1 MTTLKQTL
9 ACTCMER
16 PAIDR
21 IAVQAENDPALFAE
35 LAAMTD
41 DSDATAAWH
50 AAWALERI
58 ARRRPEL
65 FEPMRSSVTR
75 RAMEERRQGVQRL
88 LLSIL
93 NRMETPPES
102 DAGLLDFCL
111 GGIRSPQLS
120 IAARSLCIKLACKL
134 CRTHAPLAHELKL
147 YLEYGDGDRLPAA
160 VATARRNALRM
171 IERYTA
177 ETETAR
183 KRTRIKKH
191 I

>member
-1 MTTLKQTL
+1 
-9 ACTCMER
+9 MER

-65 FEPMRSSVTR
+65 FEPMRAVIAS
-75 RAMEERRQGVQRL
+75 RAMEETRQGVQRL
-88 LLSIL
+88 LLGIL
-93 NRMETPPES
+93 NRMETPSEP
-102 DAGLLDFCL
+102 DTDLLDFCL
-111 GGIRSPQLS
+111 DGIRSPQLS

-147 YLEYGDGDRLPAA
+147 YLEYGGGECLPTA
-160 VATARRNALRM
+160 VAAARRNALRT
-171 IERYTA
+171 IERYTSEA
-177 ETETAR
+177 RTAGTKTKTKR
-183 KRTRIKKH
+183 RTRTKKQ

>member
-1 MTTLKQTL
+1 MTAIKELL
-9 ACTCMER
+9 AHTCTAR
-16 PAIDR
+16 AAIDR
-21 IAVQAENDPALFAE
+21 IAAQAENDPALFAE
-35 LAAMTD
+35 LAAMTEAD
-41 DSDATAAWH
+41 DSTAAWH
-50 AAWALERI
+50 ATWALERI
-58 ARRRPEL
+58 ARRRPDL

-93 NRMETPPES
+93 NRMETPPEP

-134 CRTHAPLAHELKL
+134 CRTHAPLTHELKL